1 MNHTYRI
8 IPVYTGDVS
17 GVASALYELGGMV
30 VIHDPSGC
38 NSTYN
43 THDETR
49 WYGKES
55 LIFIS
60 GLAERDAVLGND
72 KKLIKDVTEA
82 ALELH
87 PAFIALTNSPIPF
100 MNGTDFHAIAKI
112 IGERSGIPTFDVPAN
127 GMHDYTSGA
136 GAAFAALAGFMDKSC
151 ADATDITTCEK
162 KEAAVRINLLG
173 VTPLDFDAAG
183 AVEKIE
189 QLLTE
194 HGFEIVADLGM
205 GAHAQNWRSAARA
218 QVNLVVS
225 ATGISLAKELY
236 QRYQIPYVVGTPTGA
251 FAEILVEALQ
261 KAAQT
266 GVNVDAFQM
275 AFSRMDV
282 IEPQNR
288 VLIGEAVAMRSV
300 AAAIALEKGELWR
313 VICPLENGVELL
325 SWTDAHTKG
334 EEDLEELLT
343 KLAKDPLTVVADPLY
358 EPILPQDTRFVPLS
372 HEAFSGR
379 CFAKQRLCTVG
390 TPANAVEYIKKMVW

>member
-49 WYGKES
+49 WYDKES

-72 KKLIKDVTEA
+72 KMLIEDVTEA

-112 IGERSGIPTFDVPAN
+112 IGERTGIPTFYVPAN

-136 GAAFAALAGFMDKSC
+136 GAAFAALAGFMNQSRE
-151 ADATDITTCEK
+151 AATDTTTYGE

-183 AVEKIE
+183 AVDKME
-189 QLLTE
+189 QMLSE
-194 HGFEIVADLGM
+194 QGFEIVADLGM
-205 GAHAQNWRSAARA
+205 GAHAQNWRSAAQA

-225 ATGISLAKELY
+225 ATGLPLAKEMHK
-236 QRYQIPYVVGTPTGA
+236 RYQIPYVVGTPTGA
-251 FAEILVEALQ
+251 FAEILIEALQ
-261 KAAQT
+261 KAART
-266 GVNVDAFQM
+266 GANVDAFQM
-275 AFSRMDV
+275 AFSRV
-282 IEPQNR
+282 EAAEKPQNR
-288 VLIGEAVAMRSV
+288 VLIGEAVTMRSV
-300 AAAIALEKGELWR
+300 AAAIILEKGELWR
-313 VICPLENGVELL
+313 VICPLENGAELL
-325 SWTDAHTKG
+325 SQADAHTKG
-334 EEDLEELLT
+334 EEELEELLAQ
-343 KLAKDPLTVVADPLY
+343 LA
-358 EPILPQDTRFVPLS
+358 
-372 HEAFSGR
+372 
-379 CFAKQRLCTVG
+379 
-390 TPANAVEYIKKMVW
+390 